1 MFQKIINKIKN
12 NKVTTVSIIAI
23 LFIPA
28 LYACNFISA
37 FADPYSNLSDVP
49 VAVVNNDKTI
59 INNDEKINIG
69 ESFID
74 SLKDSDKFKWC
85 FVSEEEALEGM
96 KNNTYYFT
104 VKVPED
110 FTTNIYSTLSGDA
123 KEANLVYMVNDNDNY
138 ISGVLGGVL
147 VNELNS
153 KLNKEVVG
161 NFLTTLGTN
170 LNNVDDLSIGVTA
183 LMNGSNSLT
192 AGLNNLT
199 SGTDEVNSSA
209 SKLSSESAKL
219 SSGTSDLSK
228 GYTTFNTNLNNV
240 SNSLSQVTAGYG
252 SLSNSMNQYLEYLTT
267 TVNSSNLSDTDK
279 ETLINNYKH
288 IIETTSVLNNNL
300 NNISNG
306 TKTLS
311 QKSTDILGNINT
323 INVGTTTLSSYL
335 KELSNGTAKLYS
347 GSLELYNGSKTLSE
361 GLTTLNSN
369 VSLLS
374 NSIADLNLVDNASNI
389 ASPVTTLEKPYSSV
403 ENYGYGFAPYFVSL
417 GLFVGALVT
426 TIVLTIKKKRDKE
439 KEQMTFKKIM
449 KRIGFFAGVV
459 SCQAIILDII
469 LLATKIQIDNV
480 FGFIS
485 FSILIGITFM
495 SLIQMLSTI
504 FGDGGRYISVIILI
518 LQLTACGGTFPIET
532 APSIYNVLHKFMP
545 MTYTVDGLRVIIGNG
560 NTNILINSIIVLLS
574 ILIVCYAIIVTYFKN
589 SKKFK

>member
-12 NKVTTVSIIAI
+12 NKATTVSIIAI

-49 VAVVNNDKTI
+49 VAVVNNDKTV
-59 INNDEKINIG
+59 INNGEEINIG
-69 ESFID
+69 ETFIKN
-74 SLKDSDKFKWC
+74 LKDSDKFKWQ

-153 KLNKEVVG
+153 QINKEVIG

-183 LMNGSNSLT
+183 LINGSNSLT
-192 AGLNNLT
+192 KGLNDLT
-199 SGTDEVNSSA
+199 SGTNEVNSNT
-209 SKLSSESAKL
+209 SKLSNESVKL
-219 SSGTSDLSK
+219 ATGASDLSK
-228 GYTTFNTNLNNV
+228 GYTTFNTSLSTV

-252 SLSNSMNQYLEYLTT
+252 SLSNSMNQYLNYLTM

-279 ETLINNYKH
+279 ETLINNYKQ
-288 IIETTSVLNNNL
+288 IIGTTSVLNNNL
-300 NNISNG
+300 NNISAG
-306 TKTLS
+306 TTTLS
-311 QKSTDILGNINT
+311 QKSNGIVENINS
-323 INVGTTTLSSYL
+323 ISVGTATLSGYL
-335 KELSNGTAKLYS
+335 KELSNGTSKLYS

-369 VSLLS
+369 VSLLTT
-374 NSIADLNLVDNASNI
+374 SISDLNLVDNASNI
-389 ASPVTTLEKPYSSV
+389 ASPVTTLETPYSSV
-403 ENYGYGFAPYFVSL
+403 ENYGYGFAPYFISL

-426 TIVLTIKKKRDKE
+426 TIVLTVKKKKE
-439 KEQMTFKKIM
+439 KAKEMMTFKRIM
-449 KRIGFFAGVV
+449 RRIGFFAGVV
-459 SCQAIILDII
+459 SCQAIILDVI

-480 FGFIS
+480 LSFML

-495 SLIQMLSTI
+495 ALIQMLSTI
-504 FGDGGRYISVIILI
+504 FGDGGRYVSVIILI

-532 APSIYNVLHKFMP
+532 APAIYNALHNFMP

-560 NTNILINSIIVLLS
+560 NTSILMNSITVLLS
-574 ILIVCYAIIVTYFKN
+574 ILIVCYGIIVVYFKN